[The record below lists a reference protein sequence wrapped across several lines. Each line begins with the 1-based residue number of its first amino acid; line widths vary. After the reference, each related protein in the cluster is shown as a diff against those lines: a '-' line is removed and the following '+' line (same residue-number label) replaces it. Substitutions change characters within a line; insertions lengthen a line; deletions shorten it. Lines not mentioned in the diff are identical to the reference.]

1 MIRDDSL
8 CQLTGRTAIDG
19 RVRVRRLLDGAR
31 AGVHWEA
38 CPEGPVWIDA
48 LDALTEMP
56 LRRPAR
62 FTRIQGLEKERARG
76 RERDGCPAGES
87 ADLCLLLCPDS
98 SPTGAFPARSTHQRA
113 LLSESAQQEV

>member
-62 FTRIQGLEKERARG
+62 FTRIQGLEKERG
-76 RERDGCPAGES
+76 REGGRGTAVP
-87 ADLCLLLCPDS
+87 
-98 SPTGAFPARSTHQRA
+98 PARAPISVSFSVPNPH
-113 LLSESAQQEV
+113 QQEHSLQEALTSGPSYQ